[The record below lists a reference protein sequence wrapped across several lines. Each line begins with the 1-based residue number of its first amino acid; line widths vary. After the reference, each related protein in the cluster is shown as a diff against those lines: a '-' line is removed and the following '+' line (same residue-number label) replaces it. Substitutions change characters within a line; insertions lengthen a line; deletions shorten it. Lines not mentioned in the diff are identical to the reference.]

1 MAGSFINAGLFTGWL
16 TLSFLLLI
24 TGNQKERGRKKEE
37 SYWSREEKRLHSQ
50 AYAAGVNWGGRETKM
65 VWLFSLSAACSL
77 YLITGNL
84 LLFGLGWLLTLILPT
99 LIINNRRR
107 RQRLETLMV
116 LTDSLRQL
124 LARLPDQGSLSR
136 AIEMVIESD
145 GRGERT
151 KILRQVLE
159 ELRLGSSVR
168 EAVVLW
174 QNSIKLKKF
183 DHVAETL
190 IQANKD
196 GWTPAALRALDKSV
210 QSLEADLQAV
220 LLVAQK
226 AAGRKRQLY
235 AALLMSWSF
244 PVVLSMLDTGQKNLY
259 LYSLPG
265 KALIFAYVA
274 VSLYV
279 VVKGQE
285 YLSLNVEEL

>member
-16 TLSFLLLI
+16 TLSFLLLF
-24 TGNQKERGRKKEE
+24 TGNPKDRGRRKEE

-50 AYAAGVNWGGRETKM
+50 ADAAGVSWGGRETKT
-65 VWLFSLSAACSL
+65 VWILSLSVACGL
-77 YLITGNL
+77 YFITGNL
-84 LLFGLGWLLTLILPT
+84 LLFGVGWLLMLILPS
-99 LIINNRRR
+99 LIINSRKR
-107 RQRLETLMV
+107 RQRLETLMA

-136 AIEMVIESD
+136 AIEMVIASD
-145 GRGERT
+145 GRGERA
-151 KILRQVLE
+151 KILGQVLE

-168 EAVVLW
+168 DAVALW
-174 QNSIKLKKF
+174 KNTIKLKKF

-210 QSLEADLQAV
+210 QSLEADLKAV

-235 AALLMSWSF
+235 AALLMAWSF
-244 PVVLSMLDTGQKNLY
+244 PLILSMLDTGQKNLY
-259 LYSLPG
+259 LHSLPG
-265 KALIFAYVA
+265 KALTFAYVT

>member
-1 MAGSFINAGLFTGWL
+1 MAESFINAGLFTGWL
-16 TLSFLLLI
+16 TLSFLFLI

-107 RQRLETLMV
+107 RQRLETLMA

-265 KALIFAYVA
+265 KLLIFVYVA

>member
-1 MAGSFINAGLFTGWL
+1 MAGSFFNAGLFTGWL

-24 TGNQKERGRKKEE
+24 TGNQKEQGRKKEG
-37 SYWSREEKRLHSQ
+37 SYWAREEKRLHSQ
-50 AYAAGVNWGGRETKM
+50 AYAAGVSWGGRETKM
-65 VWLFSLSAACSL
+65 VWLFSLSVACSL

-99 LIINNRRR
+99 LIINNRKR
-107 RQRLETLMV
+107 RQRLETLMA

-145 GRGERT
+145 GRGQRT

-210 QSLEADLQAV
+210 QSLEADLRAV

-235 AALLMSWSF
+235 ATLLMSWSF

-259 LYSLPG
+259 VYSLPG
-265 KALIFAYVA
+265 KLLIFAYVA

-279 VVKGQE
+279 AVKGQE